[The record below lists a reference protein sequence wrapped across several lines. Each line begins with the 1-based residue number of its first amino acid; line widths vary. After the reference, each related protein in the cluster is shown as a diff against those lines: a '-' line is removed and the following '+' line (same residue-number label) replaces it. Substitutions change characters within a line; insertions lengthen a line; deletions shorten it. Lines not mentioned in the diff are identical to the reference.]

1 MGADLIIGV
10 DVQSELKPAGEL
22 NSAGAILGQLVNL
35 MGQDLYK
42 KNLKET
48 TTYIKVNVEGYS
60 AASFTPSAIDTLI
73 MRGEEAAMA
82 QDSALM
88 ALKSQL
94 GLDSTYMPQPIPSYP
109 TRLSERYM

>member
-60 AASFTPSAIDTLI
+60 AAAYRFHVRGFHPLRPAFPGSSTNESAHLC
-73 MRGEEAAMA
+73 
-82 QDSALM
+82 S
-88 ALKSQL
+88 
-94 GLDSTYMPQPIPSYP
+94 P
-109 TRLSERYM
+109 